1 MEAGRLRE
9 AEHGLGAC
17 MGEQLAR
24 DGLASVSAPGWLW
37 PAQGLARKGMA
48 KQGGTTKVARSRPCP
63 VSEPA
68 GRERFFV
75 AMPKGKEELP
85 L

>member
-1 MEAGRLRE
+1 MVSEPARVNSEPVTVWRP
-9 AEHGLGAC
+9 
-17 MGEQLAR
+17 LAR
-24 DGLASVSAPGWLW
+24 RAGFT
-37 PAQGLARKGMA
+37 PAQGLVRKGMA